1 MTASNL
7 TVSSVAL
14 KITVTPSKCAE
25 CGIASLSKAFRPSGK
40 YPYVNNTTE
49 GMVLFVANLVLNCLC
64 RLILV
69 LVEG

>member
-14 KITVTPSKCAE
+14 KIPVTHSNCVKC
-25 CGIASLSKAFRPSGK
+25 GFASLSKVFRPSGK
-40 YPYVNNTTE
+40 YPYVNNATE
-49 GMVLFVANLVLNCLC
+49 GMVLFVANLVLNCLY